1 MHAQHQRRDRFARHV
16 NKSRP
21 RKIRPGIEPLEQR
34 LTPSGA
40 PFAEPPVL
48 HSQNGVLTATLT
60 ESEGPA
66 VVGDT
71 LVANAWTYNNSYV
84 GPTLEVN
91 PGDLLDLTIV
101 NQLGQPTNLH
111 THGLHVSPLGN
122 SDDVLLD
129 IEPGQSNHYRIQ
141 IPANHAQGLYWYHPH
156 MHGFVDPQIAM
167 GLSGLL
173 VIGRADGGAPQL
185 NGLPQR
191 LLALKNALLAGN
203 QIVTPIR
210 GPFDPSAQ
218 TFTINGQ
225 LNPVLTL
232 PVGQWNVFNV
242 ANIGNNAFYGLRIY
256 NPTPP
261 SMQSKFPH
269 TIAIG
274 EDGNP
279 LTVAKQVLGD
289 NGGFAFPPGRRWS
302 FTFPP
307 PTDANGNYVAGT
319 LYVVST
325 GINDG
330 THQWPGSMSAPF
342 ILMTINYTLPA
353 NMTAPVTDGETLSPP
368 QNFFRDLSTI
378 PESQIAAHR
387 TVLFGETM
395 VNGMMIDTINGQQF
409 PNPALFQPRLGTVEE
424 WTLIN
429 PTPND
434 HPFHLHVDAQQ
445 VILAGN
451 INSGGNNLGNVA
463 RFLDV
468 INVPHGTT
476 VVIRIGFN
484 DFLGEFVY
492 HCHRVDHED
501 DGMMALVNV
510 IPQDPFYAVG
520 ANAGRDPRVKVTN
533 PVTGAVVGNFL
544 AFPRSYQG
552 GVRVAVGDVNGDGVY
567 DIIVGKAQGSSQ
579 VKVIDGT
586 KLNQVDPKTGV
597 IRPSALLGNFLA
609 YEPGFQGGVF
619 VAAGDINGDGLA
631 DVITGPGIGRRSAVR
646 VIDARKLN
654 QGSPTTTIKPSAL
667 LANFL
672 AYERNFLGGV
682 RVAAGDNMGDGRI
695 DIVTG
700 QGPGGSRVKVF
711 GGPGLMTMADFQ
723 PFGNNFDGG
732 VFVGTGNV
740 KGFAFDDVIV
750 GQGPGSRPRVRVYSD
765 QMGMMHHPAQ
775 LNLGLIDSFLAYNR
789 NFDGGVQ
796 VASFHDSKPLPT
808 FGGNRDDVLTTH
820 ATGPGSAVRVF
831 PRTIAQP

>member
-1 MHAQHQRRDRFARHV
+1 MQAQHQRRDRFARHV
-16 NKSRP
+16 NKSRL
-21 RKIRPGIEPLEQR
+21 RQIRPGIERLEQR
-34 LTPSGA
+34 LTPANA
-40 PFAEPPVL
+40 PFVEPPVL

-60 ESEGPA
+60 ESQGQA

-101 NQLGQPTNLH
+101 NNLPAGQTTNLH

-122 SDDVLLD
+122 SDDVLLE
-129 IEPGQSNHYRIQ
+129 IEPGESNHYRIQ

-156 MHGFVDPQIAM
+156 MHGTVDPQIAM

-173 VIGRADGGAPQL
+173 VIGRPDGGAPQL

-203 QIVTPIR
+203 QIATPIH
-210 GPFDPSAQ
+210 GMFDPNAQ
-218 TFTINGQ
+218 TFTVNGQ

-232 PVGQWNVFNV
+232 PVKQWNVFNV

-256 NPTPP
+256 DPTGTP
-261 SMQSKFPH
+261 KFPP
-269 TIAIG
+269 TIAVA

-279 LTVAKQVLGD
+279 LTVAQQVVGA

-307 PTDANGNYVAGT
+307 RTTAGT
-319 LYVVST
+319 YYVVST
-325 GINDG
+325 GIDDG
-330 THQWPGSMSAPF
+330 THKWPGSMAAPF
-342 ILMTINYTLPA
+342 ILMTINYTLPEEP
-353 NMTAPVTDGETLSPP
+353 TAAVTMGDPLSPP

-378 PESQIAAHR
+378 PQSQIAAHR

-429 PTPND
+429 PTMND

-445 VILAGN
+445 VISGGN
-451 INSGGNNLGNVA
+451 IGGGGNNLGGLA

-468 INVPHGTT
+468 INVPAGRT

-510 IPQDPFYAVG
+510 IPQAPVYAVG

-533 PVTGAVVGNFL
+533 PVTGAVVANFL
-544 AFPRSYQG
+544 AFQRSYQG

-579 VKVIDGT
+579 VKVINGT
-586 KLNQVDPKTGV
+586 KLNQVNPKTGV
-597 IRPSALLGNFLA
+597 IAPSALLGSFLA
-609 YEPGFQGGVF
+609 YESGFQGGLF
-619 VAAGDINGDGLA
+619 VAAGDINGDGRA
-631 DVITGPGIGRRSAVR
+631 DVITGPGTGRRSTVK
-646 VIDARKLN
+646 VIDAKKLN

-672 AYERNFLGGV
+672 AYGRNFLGGV
-682 RVAAGDNMGDGRI
+682 RVAAGDNNGNGRI

-700 QGPGGSRVKVF
+700 QGPGGGSRVKVF
-711 GGPGLMTMADFQ
+711 GGPDLMTMADFQ
-723 PFGNNFDGG
+723 PFGKNFGGG

-765 QMGMMHHPAQ
+765 QMGMMHHGAQ
-775 LNLGLIDSFLAYNR
+775 LNLGLIDSFLAYNQ

-820 ATGPGSAVRVF
+820 ATGAGSAVRVF
-831 PRTIAQP
+831 PRTIAPS